1 MMIQRMAVILL
12 VFISALTPAVA
23 SEQKATLLPDNCDE
37 SVDYLAIDMFDPE
50 LDPALKAKLLK
61 GVEASAEEGCL
72 YHHYVWGTLLRF
84 GKDLPGN
91 LLDKDVQKAA
101 PLIEAY
107 AKNGHLIAYS
117 DLAEMALASDDARNA
132 MLWTQVYLYFVT
144 RHADKA
150 LTDFDR
156 RGYNA
161 DLLSRA
167 MVAWRNAKFKKS
179 QIEPML
185 DEYLA
190 RHETTIL
197 KGLQDSRSDLR
208 TSHPTSS
215 QNKLGSD
222 LGEAPDLQVKARPEV
237 IDTHLVM
244 SPSYAV
250 FLLEVQPSG
259 VVSRV
264 VAESFAPS
272 PEAARKLRPMIMG
285 ITFEPFAWHEP
296 QVVRVPVMYGYGD
309 GPSLKKVKT
318 K

>member
-12 VFISALTPAVA
+12 VFISTLTPAVA
-23 SEQKATLLPDNCDE
+23 SEQKATFLSDSCDE
-37 SVDYLAIDMFDPE
+37 TDGYQSIDIFDPE

-61 GVEASAEEGCL
+61 DVEALAKDGCL
-72 YHHYVWGTLLRF
+72 YDQYVWGTLLRF

-107 AKNGHLIAYS
+107 AKNGYLIAYS

-144 RHADKA
+144 RHADKP
-150 LTDFDR
+150 LTHFDR

-190 RHETTIL
+190 RHETAIL
-197 KGLQDSRSDLR
+197 KGLQDSRSNLP

-215 QNKLGSD
+215 QNKPGSD
-222 LGEAPDLQVKARPEV
+222 VEEAPALQVKARPKV
-237 IDTHLVM
+237 INTHLVM

-259 VVSRV
+259 AVSRV

-285 ITFEPFAWHEP
+285 ITFEPFKWHEP
-296 QVVRVPVMYGYGD
+296 QVVSVPVMYGYAD